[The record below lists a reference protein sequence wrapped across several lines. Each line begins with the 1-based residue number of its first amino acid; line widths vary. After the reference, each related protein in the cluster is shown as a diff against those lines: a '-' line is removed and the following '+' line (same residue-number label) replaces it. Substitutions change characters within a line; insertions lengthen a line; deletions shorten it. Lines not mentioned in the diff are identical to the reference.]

1 LQEGRQWRQQ
11 DLKIMLI
18 TTQDNVPPAGAEASL
33 LETSDGLRLRIARWD
48 AVNRKNCLGTIVV
61 FGGRAEF
68 IEKYFEVV
76 GELLERRF
84 AVVALDWRG
93 QGGSAR
99 ELENPRKGHVDDFA
113 LYERDVAALRAYLEE
128 ERCPPPIYALAH
140 SMGAAIL
147 LNLARRGELS
157 FVERMVLTAPM
168 IDIHGLRHP
177 SFARWLAEGL
187 DILGFGTA
195 FIPGGGETS
204 VSTKRFDGNVLTSDQ
219 RRYGRAAA
227 VIAAAPQLGLGDPTI
242 GWVNS
247 AFRAMAQFAD
257 PEFARRTLTPI
268 LVIASGAD
276 RVVDTPAAERFS
288 SRLKAGRVLVVP
300 HARHEIMMERDPFRQ
315 QFWAAF
321 DAFIPGT
328 RDELARLLAK
338 QKIQVG
344 VV

>member
-1 LQEGRQWRQQ
+1 
-11 DLKIMLI
+11 MLI
-18 TTQDNVPPAGAEASL
+18 TTPDNVPPAGSEAAL
-33 LETSDGLRLRIARWD
+33 VKTSDGLRLRVARWGNAEID
-48 AVNRKNCLGTIVV
+48 GACPGTVVV
-61 FGGRAEF
+61 FGGRGEF

-76 GELLERRF
+76 GELLGRRF
-84 AVVALDWRG
+84 AVVVLDWRG

-99 ELENPRKGHVDDFA
+99 ELDNPRKGHVDDFA
-113 LYERDVAALRAYLEE
+113 LYERDVAALRTYLEE
-128 ERCPPPIYALAH
+128 ERSPQPIYALAH

-147 LNLARRGELS
+147 LNLARRRELD
-157 FVERMVLTAPM
+157 FVDRMVLTAPM
-168 IDIHGLRHP
+168 IDIYGLRHP
-177 SFARWLAEGL
+177 MFARWLAEGL

-204 VSTKRFDGNVLTSDQ
+204 VSTKRFEGNVLTSDL
-219 RRYGRAAA
+219 RRYMRAAN

-247 AFRAMAQFAD
+247 AFRAMARFAD
-257 PEFARRTLTPI
+257 PEFPRRTLTPI

-276 RVVDTPAAERFS
+276 RVVDTPAVERFS

-300 HARHEIMMERDPFRQ
+300 HAGHEIMMERDAFRQ

-328 RDELARLLAK
+328 RDELAKLAAPS
-338 QKIQVG
+338 QMPAGAV
-344 VV
+344 

>member
-1 LQEGRQWRQQ
+1 
-11 DLKIMLI
+11 MLI
-18 TTQDNVPPAGAEASL
+18 ATPDNLPPAGAEASL
-33 LETSDGLRLRIARWD
+33 VKTSDGLRLRVARWEPTETN
-48 AVNRKNCLGTIVV
+48 ASCLGTIVV
-61 FGGRAEF
+61 LGGRGEF

-76 GELLERRF
+76 GELLARRF
-84 AVVALDWRG
+84 AVVVLDWRG

-99 ELENPRKGHVDDFA
+99 ELDNPRKGHVDDFA
-113 LYERDVAALRAYLEE
+113 LYERDVVALRAYLEE
-128 ERCPPPIYALAH
+128 EGSPLPIYALAH
-140 SMGAAIL
+140 SMGGAIL
-147 LNLARRGELS
+147 LNLARRRELD
-157 FVERMVLTAPM
+157 FIERMVLTAPM
-168 IDIHGLRHP
+168 IDIYGLRHP
-177 SFARWLAEGL
+177 MFARWFAEGL

-204 VSTKRFDGNVLTSDQ
+204 VSTKPFDGNVLTSDP
-219 RRYGRAAA
+219 RRYGRAAN

-247 AFRAMAQFAD
+247 AFRIMARFAD
-257 PEFARRTLTPI
+257 PEFSRRTLTPI

-276 RVVDTPAAERFS
+276 RVVDTPAVERFA

-328 RDELARLLAK
+328 RDDLAK
-338 QKIQVG
+338 LAALSQMPTGAV
-344 VV
+344 